1 MVKVIDGKLLAAEVL
16 EDVKLRVDKLK
27 SKNIIPCLC
36 LIRIGND
43 PASEIYVKGKI
54 NDCQK
59 VGIRSEYIHLQ
70 NNITQ
75 EELLFI
81 LKEKNQDK
89 LVHGILVQLP
99 IPKHLDSQ
107 KIIANISPTK
117 DADGF
122 HTINA
127 GMLAQGNINQATI
140 ACTPAGILK
149 MLESTNIE
157 LSGKNAV
164 IIGRSNIVGKPMA
177 LLLISK
183 NCTVTICHSQ
193 TKNLPSIVA
202 NADILIIAI
211 GKSEFIKAEWIKKGA
226 VVIDVG
232 MNKNSQG
239 KLTGDL
245 EFNGAKE
252 RAAYISP
259 VPGGVG
265 PMTRAMLLSNTV
277 HLAEKNT

>member
-1 MVKVIDGKLLAAEVL
+1 
-16 EDVKLRVDKLK
+16 
-27 SKNIIPCLC
+27 
-36 LIRIGND
+36 
-43 PASEIYVKGKI
+43 
-54 NDCQK
+54 
-59 VGIRSEYIHLQ
+59 
-70 NNITQ
+70 
-75 EELLFI
+75 
-81 LKEKNQDK
+81 
-89 LVHGILVQLP
+89 
-99 IPKHLDSQ
+99 
-107 KIIANISPTK
+107 
-117 DADGF
+117 
-122 HTINA
+122 
-127 GMLAQGNINQATI
+127 MLAQGNISQATI

-211 GKSEFIKAEWIKKGA
+211 GKSEYIKAEWIKKGA